1 MAISNKKLLT
11 LFESILRSVDHE
23 NKSVAAH
30 TKYLVE
36 DDISLSEEE
45 EDDDEDDLESDT
57 ASVAQTV
64 KTEEEDK
71 DYSAHAEW
79 IESLAHMTPTKLS
92 REIREVLLFYK
103 TPQEQTEK
111 FIEKLKYY
119 RPVLEVDQLC
129 IGLHVRYIPFETIQ
143 AGNPVL
149 KIGGRVTDIVIKK
162 GSVMVSVMCFFGSNK
177 RGKSRCFIYKV
188 PFDRAIFFHKC
199 SNDEISILEIN
210 QYCLGD
216 DDEEKN

>member
-11 LFESILRSVDHE
+11 LFESILRSVDNE
-23 NKSVAAH
+23 NKSVAP
-30 TKYLVE
+30 TKYLVD
-36 DDISLSEEE
+36 DDISLADDSDS
-45 EDDDEDDLESDT
+45 DDD
-57 ASVAQTV
+57 AVSVAQ
-64 KTEEEDK
+64 TEEEDK
-71 DYSAHAEW
+71 DNSAHGEW

-103 TPQEQTEK
+103 TPSEQTEI

-119 RPVLEVDQLC
+119 RPILEIDQLC
-129 IGLHVRYIPFETIQ
+129 MGLHLRYIPFESIQ
-143 AGNPVL
+143 NGKPQL
-149 KIGGRVTDIVIKK
+149 KLGGRVQNIVVHK
-162 GSVMVSVMCFFGSNK
+162 GSVMVHLMAFFGGGGVGK
-177 RGKSRCFIYKV
+177 RRSRVAIYKV

-216 DDEEKN
+216 DASDDRCEFEEKN